1 MYCSYGNA
9 YRLTK
14 NAKYR
19 AILIESAE
27 SLSTRFDPKTGSI
40 KSWNYRKSW
49 DGKREWFYPVIID
62 NMMNLELLFFAAKE
76 TGQTRFSQIALTHA
90 ETTLKY
96 HFREDFSTYHVVNY
110 DTITGAMND
119 RGTSQGYTDA
129 STWARGQAWAIYGY
143 TMVFRETQNPKFL
156 AAAMAAADYY
166 LENKN
171 LPEDKIPYWD
181 FNVKDTNFKPD
192 WINTD
197 NRTLTIRDASAAAIT
212 ASALFELSD
221 YAQNKGKYY
230 RDAAKTMLFNLSKNY
245 TAENG
250 TNNNFVIKHCVG
262 SFPHNEEI
270 DVPLVYADY
279 YYLEALMRYNKSE
292 EK

>member
-1 MYCSYGNA
+1 
-9 YRLTK
+9 
-14 NAKYR
+14 
-19 AILIESAE
+19 
-27 SLSTRFDPKTGSI
+27 
-40 KSWNYRKSW
+40 
-49 DGKREWFYPVIID
+49 
-62 NMMNLELLFFAAKE
+62 MM
-76 TGQTRFSQIALTHA
+76 RS
-90 ETTLKY
+90 
-96 HFREDFSTYHVVNY
+96 
-110 DTITGAMND
+110 
-119 RGTSQGYTDA
+119 
-129 STWARGQAWAIYGY
+129 STWARGQAWAIYGF

-181 FNVKDTNFKPD
+181 FNIKDANFKPD

-197 NRTLTIRDASAAAIT
+197 NRALTIRDASAAAIT
-212 ASALFELSD
+212 CSALFELSD
-221 YAQNKGKYY
+221 YAQNKGSYY
-230 RDAAKTMLFNLSKNY
+230 REAAKTMLFNLSKNY

-279 YYLEALMRYNKSE
+279 YFVEALMRYNKSST
-292 EK
+292 K